1 MSSATG
7 RGIRI
12 QLAGAV
18 ALALALGLGSAGCE
32 SKASRLAGH
41 LERGDKFLTEEK
53 YPEAILEYKNVLQ
66 LDPNQGKAHYGLA
79 RAYLASKQA
88 QRAFW
93 ELQETVRLDPA
104 HKDARLEYAQFL
116 LLGKK
121 DDLEE
126 AVKQSDAVLEADPES
141 LPALVLKGRALQSLE
156 RFDEAQAVYEL
167 AMAKQPDEAAPIL
180 LLATFHRARGDNG
193 RAEAMF
199 KKLTEVKPGFPA
211 FAAYA
216 GFLSSDPKRD
226 AETEKWFQQGL
237 EKAEEKEK
245 PAAFA
250 ALANFYY
257 SRERWDDAERTL
269 LAGLEASPN
278 DLELVYTLAR
288 FYNGRGQTAKA
299 DEMIQRATQ
308 ADPKDPKPFLVLS
321 AYRGRNGDLEGA
333 LQATDDAL
341 KSAPEDVAARLR
353 RAELLVDIGFR
364 SNDQT
369 KLAEGR
375 AIVTKVLAGDKT
387 SPEGLFVQAKIDLAE
402 NQLDTAVNALRGALD
417 KRPDWAQAHLLLGSA
432 LFLRRDLPG
441 ARSSLARALE
451 LDASLVEAGKLLA
464 RVHAA
469 AGDDDLA
476 LEVGRKA
483 LATSNDMKLRI
494 VLAQSLARQRRLDEA
509 ARELEAIP
517 VAERDAEANYALG
530 RVQLLLNH
538 PDVGR
543 EYLVKAQ
550 ELEPTRYE
558 VLRALLD
565 LDVRE
570 GRLADSAARVGAALK
585 QKPDDGKLLQLSG
598 EVALYSGD
606 QASAEKLFRQAIDK
620 DPNDVAAYE
629 KLARFMM
636 VTNRPDQVVKTYEEA
651 LQKNENSA
659 KLHLI
664 VGSLYELRGD
674 RDKAMERY
682 EDAIRL
688 EPDLA
693 VAKNNLAYLI
703 AESGGSLDRALDLAQ
718 EAKELLPDNANAADT
733 LGWVLY
739 KKKSP
744 DAAIPYLREAVRNMQ
759 PDDPQLPIVRQHLAM
774 AYEAAGDVKSAREA
788 VDQAIADIEA
798 RRTRE
803 GDRAAPEPPWAGEI
817 RAMRERLAQATP

>member
-1 MSSATG
+1 MSSALG

-12 QLAGAV
+12 QLAGA
-18 ALALALGLGSAGCE
+18 LALVLALGSAGCE
-32 SKASRLAGH
+32 SKSARLTGH
-41 LERGDKFLTEEK
+41 LERGEKFLTEEK
-53 YPEAILEYKNVLQ
+53 YAEAILEYKNVLQ
-66 LDPNQGKAHYGLA
+66 LDPNQAKAHYGLA
-79 RAYLASKQA
+79 RAYLASQQA

-93 ELQETVRLDPA
+93 ELQETVRLDPS
-104 HKDARLEYAQFL
+104 HQDARLEYAQFL
-116 LLGKK
+116 LLGKTE
-121 DDLEE
+121 DLEE
-126 AVKQSDAVLEADPES
+126 AVKQADAVLEKDPDS

-156 RFDEAQAVYEL
+156 RFEEAEAVYEL
-167 AMAKQPDEAAPIL
+167 AMQKKPEEPAPIL
-180 LLATFHRARGDNG
+180 LLATFHRARGDDAK
-193 RAEAMF
+193 AEAMF
-199 KKLTEVKPGFPA
+199 QKLVEVKPGFPA
-211 FAAYA
+211 YAAYA
-216 GFLSSDPKRD
+216 GFLSSDRKRD
-226 AETEKWFQQGL
+226 AETEKWFREAL
-237 EKAEEKEK
+237 EKAEEAEK
-245 PAAFA
+245 PSGFA

-269 LAGLEASPN
+269 LGGLEATPT

-288 FYNGRGQTAKA
+288 FYHGRGQTAKA

-308 ADPKDPKPFLVLS
+308 ATPDDPKPYLVLS

-333 LQATDDAL
+333 LQATDAAL
-341 KSAPEDVAARLR
+341 KAAPDDVPSRLR

-364 SNDQT
+364 TSDQA

-375 AIVTKVLAGDKT
+375 AIVTKVLASDK
-387 SPEGLFVQAKIDLAE
+387 SNADALFVQAKIDLAE
-402 NQLDTAVNALRGALD
+402 NQIDTAVNALRGALD
-417 KRPDWAQAHLLLGSA
+417 KRPDWPQAHLLLGSA
-432 LFLRRDLPG
+432 LFLRRDVPG
-441 ARSSLARALE
+441 ARSALSRALE
-451 LDASLVEAGKLLA
+451 LDAGLVEAGKLLA

-483 LATSNDMKLRI
+483 LAASDDMKLRI
-494 VLAQSLARQRRLDEA
+494 VLAQSLARQRKLEEA

-517 VAERDAEANYALG
+517 AEQRDAEANYALG
-530 RVQLLLNH
+530 RVQLLLGRAEA
-538 PDVGR
+538 GR
-543 EYLVKAQ
+543 EYLVKAH

-565 LDVRE
+565 LDVRD

-585 QKPDDGKLLQLSG
+585 EKPEDGKLLQLSG

-606 QASAEKLFRQAIDK
+606 QAGAERLFRQSIDK

-636 VTNRPDQVVKTYEEA
+636 VTNRPEQVVKTYEEA
-651 LQKNENSA
+651 LAKNENSA

-664 VGSLYELRGD
+664 VGSLYELRGE

-703 AESGGSLDRALDLAQ
+703 AETGGSLDRALDLAQ
-718 EAKELLPDNANAADT
+718 EAKELLPDNPNAADT

-739 KKKSP
+739 KKNSP
-744 DAAIPYLREAVRNMQ
+744 EAAIPYLREAVRNMQ

-774 AYEAAGDVKSAREA
+774 AFEASGDVKSAREA

-817 RAMRERLAQATP
+817 RAMRDRLAQASP

>member
-1 MSSATG
+1 
-7 RGIRI
+7 
-12 QLAGAV
+12 
-18 ALALALGLGSAGCE
+18 
-32 SKASRLAGH
+32 
-41 LERGDKFLTEEK
+41 
-53 YPEAILEYKNVLQ
+53 
-66 LDPNQGKAHYGLA
+66 
-79 RAYLASKQA
+79 
-88 QRAFW
+88 
-93 ELQETVRLDPA
+93 
-104 HKDARLEYAQFL
+104 
-116 LLGKK
+116 
-121 DDLEE
+121 
-126 AVKQSDAVLEADPES
+126 
-141 LPALVLKGRALQSLE
+141 
-156 RFDEAQAVYEL
+156 
-167 AMAKQPDEAAPIL
+167 
-180 LLATFHRARGDNG
+180 
-193 RAEAMF
+193 
-199 KKLTEVKPGFPA
+199 
-211 FAAYA
+211 
-216 GFLSSDPKRD
+216 
-226 AETEKWFQQGL
+226 
-237 EKAEEKEK
+237 
-245 PAAFA
+245 
-250 ALANFYY
+250 
-257 SRERWDDAERTL
+257 
-269 LAGLEASPN
+269 
-278 DLELVYTLAR
+278 
-288 FYNGRGQTAKA
+288 
-299 DEMIQRATQ
+299 MIQRATQ

-341 KSAPEDVAARLR
+341 KSAPDDVAARLR
-353 RAELLVDIGFR
+353 RAELLVDIGYR

-585 QKPDDGKLLQLSG
+585 QQPDDGKLLQLSG

-674 RDKAMERY
+674 RDKAMARY